1 MRGGS
6 RSERLGRVLAVQQQK
21 RRLAEWKLAELVR
34 EEEGLRATEVELL
47 DTLGRQSLMQGLFL
61 DAKVSALRRNDLA
74 LRATQVRQATARD
87 GLTEIRRT
95 EKRIER
101 ASEEAS
107 RADRSA
113 SERAGLLEALD
124 EHLAAQAASFK

>member
-6 RSERLGRVLAVQQQK
+6 RSDRLGRVLAVQQQK
-21 RRLAEWKLAELVR
+21 RKLAEWKLTELVR

-74 LRATQVRQATARD
+74 LRETLERQATAR
-87 GLTEIRRT
+87 GALTEIRRI

-101 ASEEAS
+101 ANETAA

-113 SERAGLLEALD
+113 AERVSLREALD
-124 EHLAAQAASFK
+124 EHLVAQAASFK

>member
-6 RSERLGRVLAVQQQK
+6 RSDRLGRVLAVQQQK
-21 RRLAEWKLAELVR
+21 RKLAEWKLAEMVR
-34 EEEGLRATEVELL
+34 EEEALRATEIELL

-74 LRATQVRQATARD
+74 LRETQERQAAAR
-87 GLTEIRRT
+87 GALTEIRRI

-101 ASEEAS
+101 ATETAA

-113 SERAGLLEALD
+113 AERVGLLEALD
-124 EHLAAQAASFK
+124 EHLVAQAASFK

>member
-6 RSERLGRVLAVQQQK
+6 RSDRLGRVLAVQQQK
-21 RRLAEWKLAELVR
+21 RKLAEWKLTELVR

-74 LRATQVRQATARD
+74 LRETLERQATAR
-87 GLTEIRRT
+87 GALTEIRRI

-101 ASEEAS
+101 ANETAA

-113 SERAGLLEALD
+113 AERVSLLEALD
-124 EHLAAQAASFK
+124 EHLVAQAASFK

>member
-6 RSERLGRVLAVQQQK
+6 RSDRLGRVLAVQQQK
-21 RRLAEWKLAELVR
+21 RKLAEWKLAELVR

-74 LRATQVRQATARD
+74 LRETLERQATAR
-87 GLTEIRRT
+87 GALTEIRRI

-101 ASEEAS
+101 ANETAA

-113 SERAGLLEALD
+113 AERVSLLEALD
-124 EHLAAQAASFK
+124 EHLVAQAASFK